1 MPSFFN
7 DLYKDYTYYDPIKQ
21 ISSASSLYHIH
32 KVPLILFNIQ
42 YGGFFND
49 FVGHKVQYCI
59 FIHYSV
65 YLLSREV
72 LCMHLNEIIEMDR
85 KYYMNTFGNRA
96 PVCFE
101 RGEGMY
107 LWDIEG
113 KRYTDLLAG
122 IAVSALGHSHPA
134 LVQAI
139 TDQASKFIHCS
150 SLYYIESQAKLA
162 GLIVENSCADKVFFA
177 NSGAEANEGAIK
189 LARLYYRKKGLPEK
203 FEIITLEK
211 SFHGRT
217 LATLAATGQ
226 EKYQKKYSP
235 LTPKFLSVPIND
247 LDALEK
253 AITPYTCAVM
263 LEPIQGESGVNPT
276 TYDYMHGVREL
287 CNQKDVLLIFDEV
300 QCGLGRTGKL
310 FGYQHYGVEP
320 DIFTLAKALAGGF
333 PIGALCAKDFVASAF
348 EPGDH
353 GSTFGGNPLA
363 CRAGYAVLSTIL
375 NEKLCENSESMG
387 QYFMDSLN
395 GLKKENSMIL
405 EVRGK
410 GLMIGVE
417 LSKPVAKTVNAKCL
431 EQGFLVGSVGESI
444 IRLLPPLIIAKQD
457 IDAFIPVFR
466 DILAQEELHS

>member
-1 MPSFFN
+1 M
-7 DLYKDYTYYDPIKQ
+7 
-21 ISSASSLYHIH
+21 
-32 KVPLILFNIQ
+32 
-42 YGGFFND
+42 
-49 FVGHKVQYCI
+49 
-59 FIHYSV
+59 
-65 YLLSREV
+65 R
-72 LCMHLNEIIEMDR
+72 LNEIIEMD
-85 KYYMNTFGNRA
+85 KQYYMNTFNRA

-107 LWDIEG
+107 LWDING
-113 KRYTDLLAG
+113 KKYTDLLAG

-139 TDQASKFIHCS
+139 TEQASKLIHCS
-150 SLYYIESQAKLA
+150 NLYYIEYQAKLA
-162 GLIVENSCADKVFFA
+162 KLIVENSCADKVFFA

-189 LARLYYRKKGLPEK
+189 LARLYFRKKGFPEK

-226 EKYQKKYSP
+226 EKYQKNYCP

-247 LDALEK
+247 LEALEK
-253 AITPYTCAVM
+253 AITPCTCAVM
-263 LEPIQGESGVNPT
+263 LEPIQGEGGVNPT
-276 TYDYMHGVREL
+276 TVEYIRGVREL
-287 CNQKDVLLIFDEV
+287 CDRKGILLIFDEV

-320 DIFTLAKALAGGF
+320 DIFTLAKGLAGGF

-375 NEKLCENSESMG
+375 NEKLCENSERMG
-387 QYFMDSLN
+387 QYLKDQLN
-395 GLKKENSMIL
+395 RVKEETGMIL

-410 GLMIGVE
+410 GLMIGIQ
-417 LSKPVAKTVNAKCL
+417 LSKPVAKAVNAKCL
-431 EQGFLVGSVGESI
+431 EQGFLVGNLGDSI
-444 IRLLPPLIIAKQD
+444 IRLLPPLIIRKED

-466 DILAQEELHS
+466 SILMSPELQS